1 MRGRVKS
8 FLYEGQ
14 IYPKFSY
21 ILIEP
26 IECRQLEKLQI
37 GVDRVIND
45 VKVTFTNTYVYLFY
59 PHKIFTFFIPIKFLP
74 FLSLSN
80 VYLFYPYQMFTF
92 FILTKFLPFLSLSNI
107 YLFYPY
113 QIFTFFILI
122 KYLPFLSLSNFY
134 LFHPFIVN
142 FFAFYPQGVQKDINM
157 LNGKLERSFFEI
169 SMGMKAKIRNKE
181 PYVEHSMGLLR

>member
-1 MRGRVKS
+1 MMTDRQTNKWTEFPLVDSTPVRGRVKS

-59 PHKIFTFFIPIKFLP
+59 L
-74 FLSLSN
+74 
-80 VYLFYPYQMFTF
+80 
-92 FILTKFLPFLSLSNI
+92 NI
-107 YLFYPY
+107 
-113 QIFTFFILI
+113 
-122 KYLPFLSLSNFY
+122 
-134 LFHPFIVN
+134 
-142 FFAFYPQGVQKDINM
+142 
-157 LNGKLERSFFEI
+157 
-169 SMGMKAKIRNKE
+169 
-181 PYVEHSMGLLR
+181 